1 MLITHLFH
9 FTVVFN
15 LSTYAKV
22 KPVLAQSS
30 VKSFIT
36 VPVMFSIKSYSPV
49 PQPHFTPTIG
59 SLWFSSISW
68 TSFDADKRRK
78 IIFFHGCII
87 VNLKITFNFYYV
99 LGAGSVFISWLSLSH
114 WIPLPILANPGYGSH
129 LKDDKTEAQKD
140 EVSCSA
146 DKASSW

>member
-1 MLITHLFH
+1 MENNLKMLITHLFH

-15 LSTYAKV
+15 LSTSAKV
-22 KPVLAQSS
+22 TPVLAQSS

-114 WIPLPILANPGYGSH
+114 WIPLPILHRRVVMVPIWKMIK
-129 LKDDKTEAQKD
+129 LKPRKMK
-140 EVSCSA
+140 
-146 DKASSW
+146 